1 MHPVRKQRLFVVLLI
16 ILGTSA
22 AAALLFYSLSENM
35 NFFYSPADIQAG
47 KAPLDKSI
55 RVGGLVVPGS
65 VKRQKSG
72 IKVSFTITDNAAQ
85 LAVQYE
91 GILPDMFSEGQ
102 GVIAAGSLKESG
114 DFQATQVLAK
124 HDENYMPPEVH
135 DALKKGAEQTA
146 VASDSALSQHLAEEQ

>member
-16 ILGTSA
+16 VFGTSA

-35 NFFYSPADIQAG
+35 NFFYSPADVQAG
-47 KAPLDKSI
+47 KAPLAKSI

-65 VKRQKSG
+65 VERQKDG
-72 IKVSFTITDNAAQ
+72 LEVIFTITDNAAQ
-85 LAVQYE
+85 LAVHYQ

-102 GVIAAGSLKESG
+102 GVVAAGSLQEPG
-114 DFQATQVLAK
+114 YFQATQVLAK

-135 DALKKGAEQTA
+135 DALKKGAAQTA
-146 VASDSALSQHLAEEQ
+146 STSDSALSQHVAKEQ